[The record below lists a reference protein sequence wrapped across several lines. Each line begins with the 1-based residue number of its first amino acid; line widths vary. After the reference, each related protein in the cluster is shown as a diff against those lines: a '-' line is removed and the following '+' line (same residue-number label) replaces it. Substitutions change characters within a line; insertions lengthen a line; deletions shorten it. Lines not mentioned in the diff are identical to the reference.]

1 MANHSSIINNYKQ
14 SSKNS
19 NMASI
24 QRGKSSDFPHVSAS
38 LPEAREKPNAL
49 DGIRAEPST
58 SGQDLRSAL
67 RQELDKMEKADLV
80 AITKTLLDDRIDFER
95 QNIISLERINNSVRR
110 TDQNLQAVRA
120 VQVAS
125 RAMQPRLPH
134 QMDQNRTTEDAK
146 SIETPGV
153 KVYHRVGTRQN
164 DKGEPIV
171 YQMSWSNVPRNEL
184 AQAQNKIVI
193 KNEVIHPT
201 HQSAKKTSK
210 ESGTKV
216 ARENFTDLPFEAQ
229 VKALDKVT
237 SEICSIARQISD
249 SSAAGDFKRLKEL
262 TARKEFME
270 THIKPKDSRDE
281 NPQSDEDD
289 KSKKGNGDAP
299 AKKASKG
306 SDVKVVQKRFKDLP
320 QDDKV
325 TLLKILRLKM
335 NTIACQM
342 TDMKEKGDFEKW
354 EELYPLFMD
363 SKRRLNFME
372 TQIKTKDSHHEKQRS
387 DTENMIQPSW
397 LGKEGYE
404 DVTTEWCNILHATLS
419 PNKSIPQ
426 VQNQKEVKKEVEVP
440 CSCGGKCQ
448 IPLRQ
453 RPNFNP
459 EGLTEIERKENAR
472 ERWVAETLSDL
483 AEDASQMLIQT
494 PRRTKKQGLEVPD
507 QRLQRTLEYIV
518 TLSKGKGKGT
528 PRPNPRAQG
537 KGAVVSFEDELMDKL
552 RAYSALLWENQ
563 ESFEV
568 DKRLLA
574 NVKRTLEWIEK
585 LRLNMHEGP
594 EDTEKIE
601 AMKNWQWPKEEAPPA
616 KASAAPAKTSARDR
630 PAGK

>member
-1 MANHSSIINNYKQ
+1 
-14 SSKNS
+14 
-19 NMASI
+19 
-24 QRGKSSDFPHVSAS
+24 
-38 LPEAREKPNAL
+38 
-49 DGIRAEPST
+49 
-58 SGQDLRSAL
+58 
-67 RQELDKMEKADLV
+67 MEKADLV

-171 YQMSWSNVPRNEL
+171 YQMSWSNVPRNEP
-184 AQAQNKIVI
+184 AQAQNRIVI
-193 KNEVIHPT
+193 KNEVTHPT

-216 ARENFTDLPFEAQ
+216 VRENFTDLPFKAQ
-229 VKALDKVT
+229 VKALDEVH

-262 TARKEFME
+262 TAQVGTLAARKKFME
-270 THIKPKDSRDE
+270 THIKHKDSRDE
-281 NPQSDEDD
+281 NPQSNEDGQSDEDD
-289 KSKKGNGDAP
+289 KSKKGKGDAP
-299 AKKASKG
+299 AEKASKA
-306 SDVKVVQKRFKDLP
+306 SDVKVVQKRFKDLEH
-320 QDDKV
+320 DDQV
-325 TLLKILRLKM
+325 TLLKNLRLNM

-342 TDMKEKGDFEKW
+342 TDMKKRGDFEKW

-363 SKRRLNFME
+363 FKRRFDFME
-372 TQIKTKDSHHEKQRS
+372 TQIKTKNSHHKKPRS
-387 DTENMIQPSW
+387 DAENIIQPSW

-426 VQNQKEVKKEVEVP
+426 AQNQKEGKKEVETP
-440 CSCGGKCQ
+440 CSCSGKCQ

-453 RPNFNP
+453 PPNPNP

-472 ERWVAETLSDL
+472 ERWVAETLSEL

-494 PRRTKKQGLEVPD
+494 PRRTKKQGFEVPD

-528 PRPNPRAQG
+528 PRPDPRAQG
-537 KGAVVSFEDELMDKL
+537 KGTVVSFGDELMDKL
-552 RAYSALLWENQ
+552 RTYSALLWENQ

-585 LRLNMHEGP
+585 LRLNLHEGP

-601 AMKNWQWPKEEAPPA
+601 AMKNWQWSKDQAPPA
-616 KASAAPAKTSARDR
+616 KASAAPAKTSARAR
-630 PAGK
+630 PVGN